1 MITVDTTGFKD
12 MAAELSRMSG
22 TPVKQV
28 ILSET
33 ARVLA
38 RCIQLTP
45 KRAAERIR
53 TTVEYRN
60 RNLWSN
66 GDPANWRLRGDPVVS
81 ITKKG
86 TVFFVDRSTYVPGR
100 GRTKPRG
107 KRIGEKTFHDM
118 NGFFRW
124 SQERWSRYEL
134 FLADMRNKAIDV
146 KKAVAASGLAKAS
159 WLQIAFHLGLGDQVN
174 APAYVRYARPSN
186 GKVYVNGTARKFES
200 PTEFYVEIANN
211 HPTVVGQFNGASIL
225 QRAINGRLGY
235 FDLAVKKNREIAER
249 PELLE
254 ILTGRAREGQRHG
267 REDPARGAAPGR
279 RGGQW

>member
-1 MITVDTTGFKD
+1 MMTVDTTGFKA

-22 TPVKQV
+22 APVKQV

-33 ARVLA
+33 ARVLE

-45 KRAAERIR
+45 RRAPERIR

-60 RNLWSN
+60 RNLWTN
-66 GDPANWRLRGDPVVS
+66 GDPGNWRRRGDPVIS

-86 TVFFVDRSTYVPGR
+86 TIFFVDHSNYVPGR
-100 GRTKPRG
+100 GRKRPSG
-107 KRIGEKTFHDM
+107 KRIGGKTFHDM

-124 SQERWSRYEL
+124 SNERWGRYQL
-134 FLADMRNKAIDV
+134 LLDDMRNKVIDV

-159 WLQIAFHLGLGDQVN
+159 WLQIAYHLGLGGQVS
-174 APAYVRYARPSN
+174 APAYVRTARPSN
-186 GKVYVNGTARKFES
+186 GRVYVNGTARKFES

-211 HPTVVGQFNGASIL
+211 HPTVVGWFNGASIL

-235 FDLAVKKNREIAER
+235 FDTNLAKGVFEDLRM
-249 PELLE
+249 
-254 ILTGRAREGQRHG
+254 RATRYKGVFVF
-267 REDPARGAAPGR
+267 
-279 RGGQW
+279 